1 MGGRA
6 GPAYCKPRSVAV
18 DGAHYNT
25 VCRGRR
31 RTLCSLPES
40 TVQPVTAQLGSFKF
54 LNFKS
59 ANGTRQQDTRTLL
72 PTQARARE
80 RCGVLSSKQS
90 TNKVDKEGFGG
101 LKRARWVSSCSL
113 RARGGARRALEAAHR
128 SVDLLRAGAREG
140 ARDMAEAVAA
150 RASNLGHALAV
161 KLVAEA

>member
-1 MGGRA
+1 MRF
-6 GPAYCKPRSVAV
+6 PYVQSK
-18 DGAHYNT
+18 GA
-25 VCRGRR
+25 RR
-31 RTLCSLPES
+31 RTPCSLPES
-40 TVQPVTAQLGSFKF
+40 TVQPVTAQLGCFKV
-54 LNFKS
+54 LIIGKRHS
-59 ANGTRQQDTRTLL
+59 AARHTDAATDTG
-72 PTQARARE
+72 ARE

-90 TNKVDKEGFGG
+90 TSKVDEERVGG
-101 LKRARWVSSCSL
+101 LERAWRASSCSL